1 MGQDGALPT
10 RRAVVR
16 YFRDLGDAALDTLY
30 LNVSDFLAARGPG
43 LTEGQMAEQS
53 KVIARILDIGLQ
65 SEGAPQPVQQLIDGN
80 DVMAEFGLDPGPLVG
95 MLLSAVAEA
104 EATGRL
110 NTREEALDLAR
121 RRLKSGGVRA

>member
-1 MGQDGALPT
+1 
-10 RRAVVR
+10 
-16 YFRDLGDAALDTLY
+16 
-30 LNVSDFLAARGPG
+30 
-43 LTEGQMAEQS
+43 MAEQS

-65 SEGAPQPVQQLIDGN
+65 SEMAPQPVQQLIDGN

>member
-1 MGQDGALPT
+1 MAQDGGLPS

-121 RRLKSGGVRA
+121 RRLNSVGVRA